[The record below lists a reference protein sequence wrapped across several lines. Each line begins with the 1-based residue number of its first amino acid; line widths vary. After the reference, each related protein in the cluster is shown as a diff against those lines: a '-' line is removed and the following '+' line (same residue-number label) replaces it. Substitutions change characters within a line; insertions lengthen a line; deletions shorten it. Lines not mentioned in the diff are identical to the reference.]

1 MTADRPRPA
10 APDVVS
16 TATGIV
22 VAVVSAVFG
31 VCAHG
36 LAAGTGAAL
45 PSSEQ
50 LLMLLGASAG
60 VGAVTA
66 ALARRRSPVLLSVGG
81 LLAGQGLVHLVMV
94 SDHAHGGAGHDHAA
108 GHVVDPGAVR
118 AAMDGGSAAGAH
130 ADLLLT
136 PGMLGAHVAAVVLT
150 LAVVAILSGTLAWV
164 AARVAPLLAGAHLV
178 VVDKLV
184 PRGRVP
190 AADTRYLLSRGATR
204 APPVSV

>member
-1 MTADRPRPA
+1 PA

-66 ALARRRSPVLLSVGG
+66 ALARRRSPVLLSVAG

-108 GHVVDPGAVR
+108 GHVVYPGALR
-118 AAMDGGSAAGAH
+118 AAMVCRNDACAYSYIS
-130 ADLLLT
+130 LT
-136 PGMLGAHVAAVVLT
+136 PRHT
-150 LAVVAILSGTLAWV
+150 
-164 AARVAPLLAGAHLV
+164 
-178 VVDKLV
+178 
-184 PRGRVP
+184 
-190 AADTRYLLSRGATR
+190 
-204 APPVSV
+204 